1 MSKFLKCQRSSTY
14 PESATVSHQ
23 VKATQPSSAFFHH
36 SRVDVPPIVECGRF
50 SFMSVATVST
60 RNVVGS
66 SILFFVFPLGS
77 AG

>member
-23 VKATQPSSAFFHH
+23 VKATQPSSAFFSPY

-50 SFMSVATVST
+50 SFMAVAKVST

-66 SILFFVFPLGS
+66 FPLGS

>member
-1 MSKFLKCQRSSTY
+1 M
-14 PESATVSHQ
+14 
-23 VKATQPSSAFFHH
+23 
-36 SRVDVPPIVECGRF
+36 PPIVECGRF